1 MKKIIL
7 AAVIA
12 AAAVGCANENRC
24 TISGAAKNVEG
35 YVYLVDVFDSSSVL
49 DSVQPAGG
57 KFKFTVDAAIN
68 SIAAVRGKLKAEQE
82 GDDNVFYNIVMVEP
96 GNIVVD
102 IDDTTATTGS
112 PANEAYGR
120 MVKARNE
127 LMEQYYASDSAE
139 ERETISNRM
148 DALTAELFAENND
161 NIFGALLMEE
171 LSYEM
176 TGAAIVETVDAF
188 PEAVRN
194 SPSMT
199 AMREQGMEKMVTDP
213 GQPYIEV
220 SQPDMAGK
228 EVTLSSV
235 IENSKN
241 KYVLV
246 DFWAS
251 WCGPCMMEV
260 PYLIEAYEKY
270 HDKGFEIY
278 GISHD
283 TDGDRWRN
291 CVKDRG
297 MKWIH
302 VSELHRFDNKAA
314 KDYKVRAIPSN
325 FLVDCSTGKIIATNL
340 RGTALEAK
348 LAELLD

>member
-7 AAVIA
+7 LAAV
-12 AAAVGCANENRC
+12 AAVAASCSNKNTC
-24 TISGAAKNVEG
+24 TISGAADNVEG
-35 YVYLVDVFDSSSVL
+35 YVYLTDAFDRTCIL

-57 KFKFTVDAAIN
+57 KFKFKVDAATN
-68 SIAAVRGKLKAEQE
+68 RIATVRGTLKSEQE
-82 GDDNVFYNIVMVEP
+82 GDENVFYNIVMIEP

-102 IDDTTATTGS
+102 IYDTTATTGT

-120 MVKARNE
+120 MVTARNE
-127 LMEQYYASDSAE
+127 LMEQYYASQDAD
-139 ERETISNRM
+139 EREAISNRM
-148 DALTAELFAENND
+148 DALTADMFAENSD

-194 SPSMT
+194 SPT
-199 AMREQGMEKMVTDP
+199 LVAMREQGEAKKVTDP

-220 SQPDMAGK
+220 AQPDMNGNV
-228 EVTLSSV
+228 VTLSSV
-235 IENSKN
+235 IENPKN

-251 WCGPCMMEV
+251 WCGPCMGEV
-260 PYLIEAYEKY
+260 PYLLADYAKY

-297 MKWIH
+297 MNWIH
-302 VSELHRFDNKAA
+302 VSELHRFDNQAA
-314 KDYKVRAIPSN
+314 KDYRVRAIPSN

-340 RGTALEAK
+340 RGKALGEK

>member
-7 AAVIA
+7 LAVVAAVA
-12 AAAVGCANENRC
+12 ASCSNKNAC
-24 TISGAAKNVEG
+24 TISGAADNVEG
-35 YVYLVDVFDSSSVL
+35 YVYLMDVYERSVL

-57 KFKFTVDAAIN
+57 KFKFNVDAETNRIL
-68 SIAAVRGKLKAEQE
+68 AVRGTLKAEQE
-82 GDDNVFYNIVMVEP
+82 GDNNVFFNIVMVEP

-102 IDDTTATTGS
+102 VNDASATTGT

-120 MVKARNE
+120 MVKSRNA
-127 LMEQYYASDSAE
+127 LMEQYNASQDAE
-139 ERETISNRM
+139 EREALSNRI
-148 DALTAELFAENND
+148 DAVAAETFAENSD
-161 NIFGALLMEE
+161 NIFGALLLEE

-176 TGAAIVETVDAF
+176 TGAAIVEAVDAF

-194 SPSMT
+194 SPT
-199 AMREQGMEKMVTDP
+199 LVAMREQGEAKKVTDP

-220 SQPDMAGK
+220 AQPDMDGK

-235 IENSKN
+235 IGNPDN

-260 PYLIEAYEKY
+260 PYLLEAYAQY
-270 HDKGFEIY
+270 HGKGFEIY

-283 TDGDRWRN
+283 TNGDRWRN

-297 MKWIH
+297 MNWIH
-302 VSELHRFDNKAA
+302 VSELNRFDNQAA
-314 KDYKVRAIPSN
+314 RDYKVRAIPSN
-325 FLVDCSTGKIIATNL
+325 FLVDCSTGKIVATNL
-340 RGTALEAK
+340 RGKAVGEK